1 MLLKCELQ
9 SDKGAQ
15 PLSGQRVYTTF
26 VKARITCDSGLPD
39 TFFYDRLEDTYYS
52 SQEQM
57 LYGVFNTAR

>member
-1 MLLKCELQ
+1 M
-9 SDKGAQ
+9 
-15 PLSGQRVYTTF
+15 SGQRVYTTF